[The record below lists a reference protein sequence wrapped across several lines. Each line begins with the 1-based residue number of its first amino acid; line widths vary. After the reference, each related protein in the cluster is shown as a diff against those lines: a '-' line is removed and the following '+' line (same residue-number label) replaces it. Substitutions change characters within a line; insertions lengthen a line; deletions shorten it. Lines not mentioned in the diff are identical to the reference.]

1 MNIYIFFG
9 PMICLVRLTICI
21 YIYALYEY
29 IHFFCPMICLVR
41 LTICIYIYALYEYIH
56 FFWSYDNFTFFP
68 RAVIRDVFYL
78 LFWRVFFFFPG
89 NRECW

>member
-1 MNIYIFFG
+1 MHYMNIYIFFG
-9 PMICLVRLTICI
+9 PMICLVCLTICI

-56 FFWSYDNFTFFP
+56 FFWSYDMFGSSNYMY
-68 RAVIRDVFYL
+68 IHI
-78 LFWRVFFFFPG
+78 
-89 NRECW
+89 CII